1 MSDNL
6 VFATITKS
14 FNKKTL
20 EKMKTVNEMK
30 NYLNTYFYRITIP
43 SVHTILYDANKQ
55 QTIVFSDLNIK
66 AILPKNKKIVPPKA
80 EIKTDEESDEEPNHM
95 LLFKIHSMQQN
106 MY

>member
-30 NYLNTYFYRITIP
+30 KYLNTYFYRITIP
-43 SVHTILYDANKQ
+43 SVHTIFYDANKQ
-55 QTIVFSDLNIK
+55 QTIPFTDSDIK
-66 AILPKNKKIVPPKA
+66 AILPKN
-80 EIKTDEESDEEPNHM
+80 
-95 LLFKIHSMQQN
+95 
-106 MY
+106 